1 MNTTKRTRNTAIG
14 IALAATLITGLGA
27 CAGTT
32 THAYSFADRR
42 ASDIS
47 HEVERAQN
55 RVDALAPRAE
65 YRDQA
70 ERRLESGSPTKTE
83 PDYRDQAER
92 RLGSGTPTEA
102 ESHYRDLAERRLGVA
117 GH

>member
-1 MNTTKRTRNTAIG
+1 MNTTKRTWKTAIG
-14 IALAATLITGLGA
+14 IALAATLTTGLGA

-32 THAYSFADRR
+32 TPGFSFAERR

-55 RVDALAPRAE
+55 RVEAFAPRAE

-70 ERRLESGSPTKTE
+70 ERRL
-83 PDYRDQAER
+83 D
-92 RLGSGTPTEA
+92 L
-102 ESHYRDLAERRLGVA
+102 DLAGR
-117 GH
+117 